1 MAGVKKILQ
10 NSCLIFAVCLICCTI
25 KVQAKYFKTP
35 YLLEMAKSDAAPYV
49 TSYIVGAK
57 ASDSMVFNGTIGNTI
72 SLKQSDLAVSFKE
85 SKEGLHTIILVDNS
99 GSVDKEQFSEAK
111 KQIAALRKSMKAQDK
126 MTLYTVG
133 TLRASGQKSNVLRN
147 GNQAVSGNE
156 TKTLKSDIKK
166 INKIPYHKEAKSR
179 TVLYRSLNEVLTAYA
194 DAQPSQRTVVLLVTD
209 GEDDSLG
216 KDNSKESTLENVKK
230 SMVPVYGIL
239 LKNKAKKP
247 NKKKMNATYQILEE
261 KNSRGYNF
269 DKCHWNTSK
278 KQVKEGFKT
287 FSDIVWN
294 QTYVVKLE
302 APNNKKLD
310 GISTITL
317 SEKRGNGNMSG
328 RIDYSRSTPDKE
340 APVIGNIKKSKS
352 NAITFELTDNS
363 GSVVGADKVSNY
375 VVKSKSKDD
384 NGRVWAINNVNY
396 NSVDNTVVLTFKEDL
411 YTGEYTLICSNIH
424 DDTQEANPI
433 NQEYNFKFTGLDEK
447 SEQTK
452 QFVRSYWWIA
462 LIALVLI
469 IGVIVIIITKRKPG
483 KVVEINPDDL
493 LKADSKLIRLTIT
506 DRAGK
511 IQDVEWNVE
520 GSLFIG
526 RSDICNI
533 YFDDERLSKQHF
545 VIEVTKMACY
555 IEDLE
560 STNGTFVNGVK
571 MTNRRMLLDGDIIT
585 AGREKFVF
593 HTMKAEAISEAEEE

>member
-99 GSVDKEQFSEAK
+99 GSVDKGQFSEVK

-194 DAQPSQRTVVLLVTD
+194 GAQPSQRTVVLLVTD

-294 QTYVVKLE
+294 HTYVVKME

-310 GISTITL
+310 GVSAITL
-317 SEKRGNGNMSG
+317 SEKSGSGNVSG
-328 RIDYSRSTPDKE
+328 RIDYSRWTPDKE
-340 APVIGNIKKSKS
+340 APVIRNIKKSKS

-375 VVKSKSKDD
+375 VVKSKSNDD

-469 IGVIVIIITKRKPG
+469 IGVIVIIITKRKPE
-483 KVVEINPDDL
+483 KV
-493 LKADSKLIRLTIT
+493 LK
-506 DRAGK
+506 
-511 IQDVEWNVE
+511 
-520 GSLFIG
+520 
-526 RSDICNI
+526 
-533 YFDDERLSKQHF
+533 
-545 VIEVTKMACY
+545 
-555 IEDLE
+555 
-560 STNGTFVNGVK
+560 
-571 MTNRRMLLDGDIIT
+571 
-585 AGREKFVF
+585 
-593 HTMKAEAISEAEEE
+593 

>member
-99 GSVDKEQFSEAK
+99 GSVDKGQFSEAK

-278 KQVKEGFKT
+278 TG
-287 FSDIVWN
+287 
-294 QTYVVKLE
+294 
-302 APNNKKLD
+302 
-310 GISTITL
+310 
-317 SEKRGNGNMSG
+317 KR
-328 RIDYSRSTPDKE
+328 RI
-340 APVIGNIKKSKS
+340 
-352 NAITFELTDNS
+352 
-363 GSVVGADKVSNY
+363 
-375 VVKSKSKDD
+375 
-384 NGRVWAINNVNY
+384 
-396 NSVDNTVVLTFKEDL
+396 
-411 YTGEYTLICSNIH
+411 
-424 DDTQEANPI
+424 
-433 NQEYNFKFTGLDEK
+433 
-447 SEQTK
+447 
-452 QFVRSYWWIA
+452 
-462 LIALVLI
+462 
-469 IGVIVIIITKRKPG
+469 
-483 KVVEINPDDL
+483 
-493 LKADSKLIRLTIT
+493 
-506 DRAGK
+506 
-511 IQDVEWNVE
+511 
-520 GSLFIG
+520 
-526 RSDICNI
+526 
-533 YFDDERLSKQHF
+533 
-545 VIEVTKMACY
+545 
-555 IEDLE
+555 
-560 STNGTFVNGVK
+560 
-571 MTNRRMLLDGDIIT
+571 
-585 AGREKFVF
+585 
-593 HTMKAEAISEAEEE
+593 